1 MKKYKAKPLDE
12 HLLELS
18 GKPEKKVEKLIS
30 IHYIYS
36 KPMTEVNYSK
46 YIRTEKDPDF
56 EVFDELDEHGNRVPQ
71 GVLFYWDT
79 PIFTQPKT
87 IGQFISVAA
96 ALGRDLY
103 WEEDTWIN
111 HLYIN
116 VKY

>member
-1 MKKYKAKPLDE
+1 MKKYKAEPLDE
-12 HLLELS
+12 HLLEMS
-18 GKPEKKVEKLIS
+18 EKPEKKVEKLIS

-36 KPMTEVNYSK
+36 
-46 YIRTEKDPDF
+46 
-56 EVFDELDEHGNRVPQ
+56 H

>member
-36 KPMTEVNYSK
+36 KPMTE
-46 YIRTEKDPDF
+46 KDPDF
-56 EVFDELDEHGNRVPQ
+56 EVFDELDEHGNRVPH